1 MAPVEGHLQSLVAWP
16 LLCLLVILSLVW
28 LVKMGYRGT
37 SISFFWA
44 LWLLTSERELRRD
57 KFVPINL
64 FDLLY
69 DSKKKKMFVIMI
81 LEFQD
86 EGGRGRPILFGI
98 LL

>member
-1 MAPVEGHLQSLVAWP
+1 
-16 LLCLLVILSLVW
+16 
-28 LVKMGYRGT
+28 MGYRGT

-86 EGGRGRPILFGI
+86 EGGRGRPILFWNPSLKKKKNNSRTFIKYSLDLGW
-98 LL
+98 LRW